1 STGQL
6 ASLGRSGVAA
16 ACGACTSAVVS
27 AVVRA
32 PAHRAARGRVTGG
45 LFAGRLRCGC
55 ATKAPSGFSGDQ
67 DHDRASAHLV
77 QYVVYLPGFRQK
89 ETFIKFGVLA
99 RVLHEVVT
107 CVADGRFEGTPE
119 VLSTS
124 LTAVPARNRAAV
136 GPVRVAPL
144 EPIGIE
150 GGRVLRRSTVYPYR
164 APPHGAGRG
173 QSAAGSGQ

>member
-1 STGQL
+1 M
-6 ASLGRSGVAA
+6 
-16 ACGACTSAVVS
+16 
-27 AVVRA
+27 
-32 PAHRAARGRVTGG
+32 
-45 LFAGRLRCGC
+45 
-55 ATKAPSGFSGDQ
+55 
-67 DHDRASAHLV
+67 
-77 QYVVYLPGFRQK
+77 
-89 ETFIKFGVLA
+89 KFVVLA

-173 QSAAGSGQ
+173 QSAAGSVHLHHGAGRHRNPLGEIGRKDRARGSARGPQLRVLLQSEVHDRFPRGRVTDRGDPADGLPGGFP